1 MSVKGSNRSHVL
13 DNVVLR
19 GCKISYRRGRARFL
33 ELDQWK
39 LLPRERKRKGEEI
52 FYPPTGMGL
61 KVIARRLGRG
71 DEDK

>member
-19 GCKISYRRGRARFL
+19 GCKISYRRARFL
-33 ELDQWK
+33 ELAEWK
-39 LLPRERKRKGEEI
+39 LLSPEKEGRNFSLHPSE
-52 FYPPTGMGL
+52 GM

-71 DEDK
+71 DEVK